1 MCKLFTD
8 IRFCEC
14 PIGMVF
20 EKEDVMVSV
29 IVPVYKSEQTLERC
43 VNSLLA
49 QDYEDIEILLIVDGP
64 PDGSGI
70 LADRLAQTDGRIRVI
85 NQVNQGVSKAR
96 NRGICEARGEYI
108 RFLDSDD
115 FVEKHSI
122 SPMVEAM
129 ERDGSDLV
137 IAGFHHLYF
146 GDKIE
151 KLPGVTGAFA
161 VSEAAAQMKTLYM
174 GGFLN
179 MPWNKLFRREKMA
192 AQFPTD
198 RTLGE
203 DLLFNMQ
210 YILGAEKVSV
220 IDDCVCEY
228 IQDDRGTT
236 LSTKKRDD
244 KIETALYLCE
254 KSKEFFASLGMKSGE
269 QMSFLDTKV
278 ITTFL
283 DEVEMTGFADADRQE
298 KRKMVQ
304 SFADATRAFLAEGE
318 PKVIRPE
325 KLDYKIIYFF
335 LKRNR
340 IAATMCMVT
349 LRTWVVRL
357 VRRGRKA

>member
-1 MCKLFTD
+1 
-8 IRFCEC
+8 
-14 PIGMVF
+14 
-20 EKEDVMVSV
+20 MVSV

-43 VNSLLA
+43 VSSLLA

-70 LADRLAQTDGRIRVI
+70 LADKLARTDARIRVI
-85 NQVNQGVSKAR
+85 NQENQGVSKAR
-96 NRGICEARGEYI
+96 NRGISEAKGEYV

-122 SPMVEAM
+122 SPMVEAL

-151 KLPGVTGAFA
+151 KIPAPLGTFK
-161 VSEAAAQMKTLYM
+161 VSEAADEMKSLYT

-179 MPWNKLFRREKMA
+179 MPWNKLFRREKMT

-210 YILGAEKVSV
+210 YILGADKVSV

-236 LSTKKRDD
+236 LSTKKRND
-244 KIETALYLCE
+244 KVETALYLCE
-254 KSKEFFASLGMKSGE
+254 KSKEFFKALGMESAKE
-269 QMSFLDTKV
+269 LSFLDTKV

-283 DEVEMTGFADADRQE
+283 DEVELTGFADADYKERRQT
-298 KRKMVQ
+298 VQ
-304 SFADATRAFLAEGE
+304 SYADATRAFLSDGK

-335 LKRNR
+335 LKRNL

-349 LRTWVVRL
+349 LRTLVVKA
-357 VRRGRKA
+357 VRRGRRQ

>member
-1 MCKLFTD
+1 
-8 IRFCEC
+8 
-14 PIGMVF
+14 
-20 EKEDVMVSV
+20 MVSV

-70 LADRLAQTDGRIRVI
+70 LADKLAQTDGRIRVI

-96 NRGICEARGEYI
+96 NRGISEAKGEYI

-115 FVEKHSI
+115 FVEEHSI
-122 SPMVEAM
+122 SPLVEAL

-151 KLPGVTGAFA
+151 KIPGVTGTYEL
-161 VSEAAAQMKTLYM
+161 SEAAEELRALYV

-179 MPWNKLFRREKMA
+179 MPWNKLFRTDKIK

-210 YILGAEKVSV
+210 YILGAKKISV
-220 IDDCVCEY
+220 IGDCVCEY

-244 KIETALYLCE
+244 KIETALYLCQ
-254 KSKEFFASLGMKSGE
+254 KSKEFFGALGMNSPQE
-269 QMSFLDTKV
+269 LSFLDTKV

-283 DEVEMTGFADADRQE
+283 DEVEMTGFADADRRE
-298 KRKMVQ
+298 KRRMVQ
-304 SFADATRAFLAEGE
+304 SYADATREFLAQGE
-318 PKVIRPE
+318 DKVIRPD

-335 LKRNR
+335 LKRNQ
-340 IAATMCMVT
+340 IKMTMCMVT
-349 LRTWVVRL
+349 LRTWVVKL
-357 VRRGRKA
+357 VRRGR

>member
-1 MCKLFTD
+1 
-8 IRFCEC
+8 
-14 PIGMVF
+14 
-20 EKEDVMVSV
+20 MVSV
-29 IVPVYKSEQTLERC
+29 IVPVYKSELTLERC
-43 VNSLLA
+43 VNSLLE
-49 QDYEDIEILLIVDGP
+49 QDYEDIEILLVVDGP
-64 PDGSGI
+64 PDGSGV
-70 LADRLAQTDGRIRVI
+70 LADKLAQSDERIRVI
-85 NQVNQGVSKAR
+85 NQENQGVSKAR
-96 NRGICEARGEYI
+96 NRGIREAKGEYI

-115 FVEKHSI
+115 YVEKHSI
-122 SPMVEAM
+122 TPMVEAM

-146 GDKIE
+146 ADKITKVPE
-151 KLPGVTGAFA
+151 AEGTFLR
-161 VSEAAAQMKTLYM
+161 SESAEAMKNVYV

-179 MPWNKLFRREKMA
+179 MPWNKLFRAEKIK

-210 YILGAEKVSV
+210 YILEAEKISV
-220 IDDCVCEY
+220 IKECVCEY

-254 KSKEFFASLGMKSGE
+254 KSKEFFKSLGVTGGE
-269 QMSFLDTKV
+269 ELSFLDTKV

-283 DEVEMTGFADADRQE
+283 DEVEMTGFAKANRAE

-304 SFADATRAFLAEGE
+304 SYADATHAFLTEGE
-318 PKVIRPE
+318 PKVIRPD
-325 KLDYKIIYFF
+325 KLDYKIIYYF

-340 IAATMCMVT
+340 IGMTMFMVR
-349 LRTWVVRL
+349 LRTWVVKL
-357 VRRGRKA
+357 VRKGR

>member
-1 MCKLFTD
+1 
-8 IRFCEC
+8 
-14 PIGMVF
+14 
-20 EKEDVMVSV
+20 MVSV

-43 VNSLLA
+43 VNSLLQ

-70 LADRLAQTDGRIRVI
+70 LADKLAQTDKRIRVI

-96 NRGICEARGEYI
+96 NRGITEAKGEYI

-115 FVEKHSI
+115 FVEEHSI
-122 SPMVEAM
+122 SPMVEAL

-151 KLPGVTGAFA
+151 KVPD
-161 VSEAAAQMKTLYM
+161 VSGTFLLAESAEEMKKLYE

-179 MPWNKLFRREKMA
+179 MPWNKLFRARKMT

-210 YILGAEKVSV
+210 YILSAEKVSV
-220 IDDCVCEY
+220 ISDCVCEY

-244 KIETALYLCE
+244 KVETALYLCE
-254 KSKEFFASLGMKSGE
+254 KSKEFFKALGMESGE

-283 DEVEMTGFADADRQE
+283 DEVELTGFAKAGHKE
-298 KRKMVQ
+298 KRQTVQ
-304 SFADATRAFLAEGE
+304 SYADATRDFLAQGD

-335 LKRNR
+335 LKRNM

-349 LRTWVVRL
+349 LRTWVVRA
-357 VRRGRKA
+357 VRRGR

>member
-1 MCKLFTD
+1 
-8 IRFCEC
+8 
-14 PIGMVF
+14 
-20 EKEDVMVSV
+20 MVSV

-70 LADRLAQTDGRIRVI
+70 LADKLAQTDARIRVI
-85 NQVNQGVSKAR
+85 HQVNQGVSKAR
-96 NRGICEARGEYI
+96 NCGISEAKGEYI

-115 FVEKHSI
+115 FVEEHSI
-122 SPMVEAM
+122 SPMVEAL
-129 ERDGSDLV
+129 ERGGSDLV

-146 GDKIE
+146 GDKIA
-151 KLPGVTGAFA
+151 KLPGITGTFT
-161 VSEAAAQMKTLYM
+161 VSEAAEEMKMLYT

-179 MPWNKLFRREKMA
+179 MPWNKLFRADKIKDR
-192 AQFPTD
+192 FPTD

-210 YILGAEKVSV
+210 YILEAEKLSV

-254 KSKEFFASLGMKSGE
+254 KSKEFFRALGMTTAQE
-269 QMSFLDTKV
+269 LSFLDTKV

-283 DEVEMTGFADADRQE
+283 DEVEMTGFADADRRE

-304 SFADATRAFLAEGE
+304 SFADATRAFLTQGE
-318 PKVIRPE
+318 EKVIRPD
-325 KLDYKIIYFF
+325 KLDYKMIYFF
-335 LKRNR
+335 LKRNQ
-340 IAATMCMVT
+340 ITMTMCMVT
-349 LRTWVVRL
+349 LRTWVVKL
-357 VRRGRKA
+357 VKRGR

>member
-1 MCKLFTD
+1 
-8 IRFCEC
+8 
-14 PIGMVF
+14 
-20 EKEDVMVSV
+20 MVSV

-43 VNSLLA
+43 VGSLLK
-49 QDYEDIEILLIVDGP
+49 QDYEDIEIILIVDGP

-70 LADRLAQTDGRIRVI
+70 LADKLAKTDTRIRVI
-85 NQVNQGVSKAR
+85 NQSNQGVSRAR
-96 NRGICEARGEYI
+96 NRGISEARGEYI

-151 KLPGVTGAFA
+151 KVPGQAGAYRCDDA
-161 VSEAAAQMKTLYM
+161 MEQMKELYI

-179 MPWNKLFRREKMA
+179 MPWNKLFRKEKMT

-210 YILGAEKVSV
+210 YILGAEKISV
-220 IDDCVCEY
+220 IRDCVCEY

-254 KSKEFFASLGMKSGE
+254 KSKEFFKAFGMESGE

-283 DEVEMTGFADADRQE
+283 DEVEMTGFAEGNCQE
-298 KRKMVQ
+298 KRKIVQ
-304 SFADATRAFLAEGE
+304 SFADATADFLAEGE
-318 PKVIRPE
+318 PKVIRPD

-335 LKRNR
+335 LKRKL
-340 IAATMCMVT
+340 IGMTMCMVT
-349 LRTWVVRL
+349 LRTWVVKL
-357 VRRGRKA
+357 VRKGR

>member
-1 MCKLFTD
+1 
-8 IRFCEC
+8 
-14 PIGMVF
+14 
-20 EKEDVMVSV
+20 MVSV

-43 VNSLLA
+43 VSSLLA
-49 QDYEDIEILLIVDGP
+49 QDYENIEILLIVDGP

-70 LADRLAQTDGRIRVI
+70 LADRLAEKDARIRVI
-85 NQVNQGVSKAR
+85 NQSNQGVSKAR
-96 NRGICEARGEYI
+96 NHGIREAKGKYI

-151 KLPGVTGAFA
+151 KIPEVSGVFS
-161 VSEAAAQMKTLYM
+161 VPEAAQEMRSLYM

-179 MPWNKLFRREKMA
+179 MPWNKLFRADKMT

-210 YILGAEKVSV
+210 YILGAQKVSV
-220 IDDCVCEY
+220 IHDCVCEY

-244 KIETALYLCE
+244 KIETALFLCE
-254 KSKEFFASLGMKSGE
+254 KSKEFFKALGMKEGGE
-269 QMSFLDTKV
+269 MSFLDTKV

-283 DEVEMTGFADADRQE
+283 DEVEMTGFAEADRQE
-298 KRKMVQ
+298 KRTMVQ
-304 SFADATRAFLAEGE
+304 SFADATRAFLSEGE

-335 LKRNR
+335 LRRNL
-340 IAATMCMVT
+340 ITFTMCMVT
-349 LRTWVVRL
+349 LRTWVVKA

>member
-1 MCKLFTD
+1 
-8 IRFCEC
+8 
-14 PIGMVF
+14 
-20 EKEDVMVSV
+20 MVSV

-43 VNSLLA
+43 VSSLLA

-70 LADRLAQTDGRIRVI
+70 LAEKLAKTDARIRVI
-85 NQVNQGVSKAR
+85 NQSNQGVSKAR
-96 NRGICEARGEYI
+96 NHGIREAKGEYI

-115 FVEKHSI
+115 FVEEHSI
-122 SPMVEAM
+122 SPMVEAI

-151 KLPGVTGAFA
+151 KLPGVTGCFL
-161 VSEAAAQMKTLYM
+161 VPEAAEEMKTLYV

-179 MPWNKLFRREKMA
+179 MPWNKLFRREMMTT
-192 AQFPTD
+192 QFPTD

-210 YILGAEKVSV
+210 YILGANKVSV
-220 IDDCVCEY
+220 IRDCVCEY

-254 KSKEFFASLGMKSGE
+254 KSKEFFKGLGMRTAE

-283 DEVEMTGFADADRQE
+283 DEVEMTGFAKGDRRE
-298 KRKMVQ
+298 KRKMIQ
-304 SFADATRAFLAEGE
+304 SFADATADFLSEGE
-318 PKVIRPE
+318 PKVIRPD

-335 LKRNR
+335 LKRKM
-340 IAATMCMVT
+340 IGMTMCMVA
-349 LRTWVVRL
+349 LRTWVVKL
-357 VRRGRKA
+357 VRKGR